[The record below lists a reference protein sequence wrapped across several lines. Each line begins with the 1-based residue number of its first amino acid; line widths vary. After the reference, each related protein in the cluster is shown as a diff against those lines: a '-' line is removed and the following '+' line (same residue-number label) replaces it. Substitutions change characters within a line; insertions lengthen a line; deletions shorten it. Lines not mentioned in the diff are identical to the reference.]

1 MLAVSV
7 TESLS
12 TTYRL
17 PLESLSVT
25 EQMYSPLS
33 AVSTLDVTNEVLSV
47 SCLPPGVVQWE
58 EMLMEVSTEGGRT
71 EQERERGEPDTN
83 SLSEAVT
90 ITTGLGTEG
99 DRHTSTSTRGR
110 ERTHFEP

>member
-1 MLAVSV
+1 M
-7 TESLS
+7 
-12 TTYRL
+12 
-17 PLESLSVT
+17 T

-90 ITTGLGTEG
+90 ITTDLGTE
-99 DRHTSTSTRGR
+99 REKTHTH
-110 ERTHFEP
+110 THKDSHYIHYSE